1 MPHDAIDSK
10 MRIICNVDATEKLLV
25 QGCWAGFRTKSGAWS
40 CQHLLSRTLLADK
53 NSAVPKMELQAL
65 TNGSNMCMMVR
76 KILADWV
83 SEYIVCGDSV
93 ISLCWVSAE
102 RKSLSMFHRNRV
114 IQIRRSSDLDCLFHV
129 VTEENLA
136 DLGTRPE
143 RVKLTDIGPDSQW
156 ELGKPW
162 MREDIS
168 SAIENGVLK
177 SIKELRVTAEKET
190 EDYKNGFLFRNGDY

>member
-1 MPHDAIDSK
+1 
-10 MRIICNVDATEKLLV
+10 
-25 QGCWAGFRTKSGAWS
+25 
-40 CQHLLSRTLLADK
+40 
-53 NSAVPKMELQAL
+53 
-65 TNGSNMCMMVR
+65 MMVR

-83 SEYIVCGDSV
+83 SEYIICGDSV

-114 IQIRRSSDLDCLFHV
+114 VQIRRSSDLDCLFHV

-168 SAIENGVLK
+168 SAIENGLLK
-177 SIKELRVTAEKET
+177 PIKDFVSLQRRRQRTIRMDFYSGRRIMKQFAM
-190 EDYKNGFLFRNGDY
+190 